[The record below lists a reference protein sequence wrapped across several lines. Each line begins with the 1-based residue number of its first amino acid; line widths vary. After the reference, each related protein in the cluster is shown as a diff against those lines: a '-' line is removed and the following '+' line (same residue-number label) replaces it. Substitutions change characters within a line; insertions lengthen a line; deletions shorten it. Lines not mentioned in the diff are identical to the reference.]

1 MNIYSN
7 FKEEIERHNKYKG
20 EDSLSQNYEME
31 LNQNQNIFDII
42 NEHKRKLNEIKNM
55 ENIIENNEYS
65 VNNKIKNNDTNK
77 DDINKSIK
85 MAKDYL
91 NYNKSRTSKIYSHLN
106 NSINNNK
113 IINNSFNSN
122 YLNYDTKNDYNYKTL
137 YNYNY
142 APSNNYI
149 SNDYTNINENEKNKQ
164 YPSSIKNSF
173 YLKNGDSNFILNNN
187 DIEGRKNNI
196 NDNIIYNDKNNE
208 EDNILIASN
217 IKLLRHKLENKENQI
232 KNLESNIS
240 YLNNENQSL
249 KLYIDKLESNIQ
261 SFKYNNN
268 TISLQNNNID
278 EFTQKS
284 RNNML
289 SNDNENNC
297 NNIINE
303 IELKS
308 NIMPSII
315 NKENTNTIND
325 SNIIFNV
332 EKIMNSINYFIR
344 KIYILFNRIF
354 NIKENFQDLNY
365 NQYYELQ
372 KHLVK
377 VEKII
382 NKFVAQNIK
391 LDEDD
396 YNNKNN
402 APLEDRKEN
411 EDILNSINSNN
422 NYEPIENRN
431 NKIKVYKMVKKNSNK
446 NLKIKKKK
454 NKGIKSVKEL
464 NNRFYKS
471 KSDKKLLHPRKNIG
485 KSKTKNKY
493 N

>member
-7 FKEEIERHNKYKG
+7 FKEEIERQNKYKG
-20 EDSLSQNYEME
+20 VDNLNQNDEME
-31 LNQNQNIFDII
+31 VNQNQNIFDII

-55 ENIIENNEYS
+55 ENILRNNEYS
-65 VNNKIKNNDTNK
+65 VNNKIKTIDTNK

-91 NYNKSRTSKIYSHLN
+91 NYNKSRTSKIYSHIN
-106 NSINNNK
+106 NSFNNNK

-122 YLNYDTKNDYNYKTL
+122 YLNYDAKNDYNYKTL

-149 SNDYTNINENEKNKQ
+149 SNGYINVKENDKNKQ
-164 YPSSIKNSF
+164 YPSSTKNSF
-173 YLKNGDSNFILNNN
+173 HLKNADSNFGLNNY
-187 DIEGRKNNI
+187 DIEARKSNI
-196 NDNIIYNDKNNE
+196 NDNIIYNEKNNE
-208 EDNILIASN
+208 EDNILISSK
-217 IKLLRHKLENKENQI
+217 IKILRHKLENKENQI

-240 YLNNENQSL
+240 YLNNENQNL

-268 TISLQNNNID
+268 TISLNNNNID
-278 EFTQKS
+278 DFTQKS
-284 RNNML
+284 RNMPN
-289 SNDNENNC
+289 NDKENNC

-303 IELKS
+303 MELKS
-308 NIMPSII
+308 TIMPSII

-344 KIYILFNRIF
+344 KIYILFNNIF

-372 KHLVK
+372 NHLVN

-382 NKFVAQNIK
+382 NKLVAQNIN
-391 LDEDD
+391 LGENN
-396 YNNKNN
+396 YNSKNTIHI
-402 APLEDRKEN
+402 EDRKEN
-411 EDILNSINSNN
+411 EDIIYSINSNN
-422 NYEPIENRN
+422 NFEPIEKRN

-454 NKGIKSVKEL
+454 NKEIKSVKEL
-464 NNRFYKS
+464 NNKFYRS
-471 KSDKKLLHPRKNIG
+471 KSVKKLFHPRKITG

>member
-1 MNIYSN
+1 MYCN
-7 FKEEIERHNKYKG
+7 FKGEIDKHNKYKG
-20 EDSLSQNYEME
+20 SDNLNQNYELEMNQ
-31 LNQNQNIFDII
+31 NQNQNIFDII

-55 ENIIENNEYS
+55 ENILENNEYS
-65 VNNKIKNNDTNK
+65 INNKIKTKDTNK

-91 NYNKSRTSKIYSHLN
+91 NYNKSRTSKIFSHIN
-106 NSINNNK
+106 NSIDNNK
-113 IINNSFNSN
+113 INNNSFNSN
-122 YLNYDTKNDYNYKTL
+122 YLNYDIKSDYNYKTL

-142 APSNNYI
+142 APSTNYI
-149 SNDYTNINENEKNKQ
+149 PNGYTSANENDKNKE
-164 YPSSIKNSF
+164 YPSSTKNSF
-173 YLKNGDSNFILNNN
+173 HLKKTDSNFRINNN
-187 DIEGRKNNI
+187 DIERRKNNI

-232 KNLESNIS
+232 KNLESNIN
-240 YLNNENQSL
+240 YLNNENQNL
-249 KLYIDKLESNIQ
+249 KLYIEKLESNIQ
-261 SFKYNNN
+261 SFNNNNN
-268 TISLQNNNID
+268 TISSKNNNTND
-278 EFTQKS
+278 FTQKS
-284 RNNML
+284 RNML
-289 SNDNENNC
+289 NIDNENNC

-308 NIMPSII
+308 TIMPSII

-344 KIYILFNRIF
+344 KIYILFNNIF

-382 NKFVAQNIK
+382 NKFVAQNFN
-391 LDEDD
+391 LGEND
-396 YNNKNN
+396 YNNKMIT
-402 APLEDRKEN
+402 PLEDRKEN

-422 NYEPIENRN
+422 NFEPIAKRN
-431 NKIKVYKMVKKNSNK
+431 NKIKVYKMVKKNSSK
-446 NLKIKKKK
+446 ILKIKKKK
-454 NKGIKSVKEL
+454 NKEIKSAKEL
-464 NNRFYKS
+464 NKNFYRS
-471 KSDKKLLHPRKNIG
+471 KSDKKLLHPRKNTG
-485 KSKTKNKY
+485 KSKLKNKF

>member
-42 NEHKRKLNEIKNM
+42 NEHKRKLNEIKNK

-91 NYNKSRTSKIYSHLN
+91 NYNKSRTSKIYSHFN

-164 YPSSIKNSF
+164 YRSSIKNSF

-308 NIMPSII
+308 TIMPSII

-382 NKFVAQNIK
+382 NKFVAQNFN
-391 LDEDD
+391 LGEND
-396 YNNKNN
+396 YNNKMIT
-402 APLEDRKEN
+402 PLEDRKEN

-422 NYEPIENRN
+422 NFEPIEKRN
-431 NKIKVYKMVKKNSNK
+431 NKIKVYKMVKKNSSK
-446 NLKIKKKK
+446 ILKIKRKK
-454 NKGIKSVKEL
+454 NKEIKSAKEL
-464 NNRFYKS
+464 NKNFYRS
-471 KSDKKLLHPRKNIG
+471 KSDKKLLHPRKNTG
-485 KSKTKNKY
+485 KSKLKNKF

>member
-1 MNIYSN
+1 MNIYNN
-7 FKEEIERHNKYKG
+7 FKEEIEQQNKYKRV
-20 EDSLSQNYEME
+20 DNLYQNYEME
-31 LNQNQNIFDII
+31 MNQNQNIFDII

-55 ENIIENNEYS
+55 ENIFENNEYS
-65 VNNKIKNNDTNK
+65 VNNKIKKIDTNK

-91 NYNKSRTSKIYSHLN
+91 NYNKSRTSKIFSHIN

-122 YLNYDTKNDYNYKTL
+122 NLNYDTKNDYNYKTL

-149 SNDYTNINENEKNKQ
+149 SNGYTNVKENEKNKQ
-164 YPSSIKNSF
+164 YPSSTKNSF
-173 YLKNGDSNFILNNN
+173 HLKNTDSNFGFNNY
-187 DIEGRKNNI
+187 DIDARKSNI
-196 NDNIIYNDKNNE
+196 NDNIINNDKNNE
-208 EDNILIASN
+208 DDNILIASN

-240 YLNNENQSL
+240 YLNNENQNL

-261 SFKYNNN
+261 TFKYNNN
-268 TISLQNNNID
+268 TISLNNNTND
-278 EFTQKS
+278 FTQKS
-284 RNNML
+284 RNMPN
-289 SNDNENNC
+289 NDNENNC

-303 IELKS
+303 MELKS
-308 NIMPSII
+308 TIMPSII

-344 KIYILFNRIF
+344 KIYILFNNIF

-382 NKFVAQNIK
+382 NKFVAQNIN
-391 LDEDD
+391 LGEND
-396 YNNKNN
+396 YNNKNITHI
-402 APLEDRKEN
+402 EDRKEN

-422 NYEPIENRN
+422 NFQPIEKRN
-431 NKIKVYKMVKKNSNK
+431 NKIKVYKMLKKNSSK

-454 NKGIKSVKEL
+454 NKEIKTVKDL
-464 NNRFYKS
+464 NNKFYRS
-471 KSDKKLLHPRKNIG
+471 KSDKKLLHPRKNTG
-485 KSKTKNKY
+485 KSKAKNKF